1 MKGYDQKRR
10 TAESGQLDFVGFS
23 LKARLLTG
31 HRTHQAHSIKKTA
44 YLAHDRWL
52 ADGFYMNWL

>member
-10 TAESGQLDFVGFS
+10 TAEPGQSDFVGFS

-31 HRTHQAHSIKKTA
+31 HRTHQAHSIKNCIFSTRL
-44 YLAHDRWL
+44 LAR
-52 ADGFYMNWL
+52 